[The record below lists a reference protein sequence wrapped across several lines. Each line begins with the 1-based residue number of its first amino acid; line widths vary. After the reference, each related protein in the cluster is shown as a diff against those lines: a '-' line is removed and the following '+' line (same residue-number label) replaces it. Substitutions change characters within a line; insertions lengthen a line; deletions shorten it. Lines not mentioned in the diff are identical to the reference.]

1 MFIRRSLPLC
11 LLLISSAALSQS
23 APTLTVSP
31 GGLLGA
37 TQIADGCATFS
48 WGPVDGAT
56 GYQVA
61 VFDMMLDN
69 SNDLQAQVEEI
80 EPVLE
85 TTIAAPALS
94 WTPATG
100 QCLDQG
106 GSYLWFVRATT
117 EDGEEEWSEGRYF
130 EVDYSGSVLAEAV
143 AQEVTIQLKQPDTW
157 RRVVQEALQAE
168 PRVTLPQPPYAGKP
182 AVVPQTSAGVVG
194 EPSGDKM
201 DSRGSTKGVS
211 TNALTLVNPV
221 AFRVSSGAG
230 VVFDHP
236 TWPYSGDIPVEGE
249 GRRFMWYPG
258 KGALRAGYDD
268 VNRWD
273 DVHIGT
279 FSVAMGNG
287 PVASGGGS
295 VALGDHTVASGA
307 ASTAMGS
314 SSVASGKKSTAM
326 GAAKTIAS
334 GDFSTAMG
342 FGTTAKSAY
351 ETAIGSYNTEY
362 TPLSTTG
369 WRVTDRLFVIGNS
382 SAHSARSDALVVL
395 KNGNVGIGTS
405 TPNVRL
411 QVAGGS
417 DCKPGSGGHIAT
429 NYIDFPNIKSIC
441 IDDNEIMARYNGF
454 PSTLFLNNDGGLTS
468 VGGNLWIGGTTQLV
482 LDAAGATDVCRNGSG
497 KLSFCSSSGRYKEP
511 PQTGPTVAVFS
522 STPFQSGTRAALLG
536 KNSASPAPVIRIE
549 VAVDVAVADCPVFR
563 PKAQSRAIKL
573 AKKTGRCPSPIETK
587 RQALTDRFV
596 FSWEIAPCPFGVADH
611 DKRGRLELSV
621 LVLRITR
628 DTRRDT
634 VRPCCRP
641 MGPW

>member
-1 MFIRRSLPLC
+1 MLELTDTREFLMFIRRSLPLC

-497 KLSFCSSSGRYKEP
+497 KLSFCSSSGRYKEEIVP
-511 PQTGPTVAVFS
+511 LSLGMGIVQQLQPVTFKWKDQPRRDLGFVA
-522 STPFQSGTRAALLG
+522 
-536 KNSASPAPVIRIE
+536 E
-549 VAVDVAVADCPVFR
+549 AVAEISPLLTTYNAEGQIEGV
-563 PKAQSRAIKL
+563 KYKQLTAVLVNAIQEQQTEIIAQRQDIDEL
-573 AKKTGRCPSPIETK
+573 RQELKKYS
-587 RQALTDRFV
+587 AL
-596 FSWEIAPCPFGVADH
+596 SEEIAAMKTLLQVNQKQRVA
-611 DKRGRLELSV
+611 S
-621 LVLRITR
+621 ISN
-628 DTRRDT
+628 
-634 VRPCCRP
+634 
-641 MGPW
+641 